1 MWHRIAVKAPERG
14 EEGDELEQRIA
25 LAGGLGSL
33 TLREEGPRLWA
44 RAELPD
50 DGRGLYKV
58 WLTGRNGR
66 ALLGTLVPESGGR
79 LAAER
84 TFTADA
90 LRRQGTWPVTGGTAE
105 HTFSFH
111 NDGPPAGWT

>member
-58 WLTGRNGR
+58 WLTGRN
-66 ALLGTLVPESGGR
+66 
-79 LAAER
+79 
-84 TFTADA
+84 
-90 LRRQGTWPVTGGTAE
+90 
-105 HTFSFH
+105 
-111 NDGPPAGWT
+111 